1 MRAGS
6 DPRPNAL
13 SETTRIALEEIC
25 VPHLEAKEAIVQNT
39 VTELGARLRNGFFL
53 SSMMGVTD
61 GAFCAKRSEGCAMV
75 QLGAY
80 LAEPTASAEE
90 IGPHASSFLPADPDT
105 WTVFL
110 TQEVQEARRGTGV
123 AVGMNLATPR
133 LEWALEAGRCF
144 AQAGGDVL
152 ELNVHGGYGRYL
164 RQGKLRAMVQPEHQP
179 VLYRWTE
186 ALTGLEVPLIVKFH
200 GQSDRADLIA
210 VLDKM
215 AELAPFGV
223 HLNVRI
229 QGGQQPDLALTRTA
243 REHYPGFLLVSG
255 YVRSPADAAAL
266 FDAGADMVGIA
277 APAMDDADYIHRIA
291 AAYEAEHG

>member
-1 MRAGS
+1 MQ
-6 DPRPNAL
+6 DP
-13 SETTRIALEEIC
+13 
-25 VPHLEAKEAIVQNT
+25 
-39 VTELGARLRNGFFL
+39 VTELRAKLSKGFFL

-61 GAFCAKRSEGCAMV
+61 GAFCAQRSAGCAMV

-80 LAEPTASAEE
+80 LAEPTASAED
-90 IGPHASSFLPADPDT
+90 IGPHASSFLPADPDA
-105 WTVFL
+105 WTAFL
-110 TQEVQEARRGTGV
+110 ARECQEARRGTGV
-123 AVGMNLATPR
+123 AIGLNLAALQ
-133 LEWALEAGRCF
+133 LEWALAAGRSF

-179 VLYRWTE
+179 ELYRWVE

-200 GQSDRADLIA
+200 GQSDRTPLLS
-210 VLDKM
+210 VLVKM

-223 HLNVRI
+223 HLNVRA
-229 QGGQQPDLALTRTA
+229 QDSQEPDLALTRTA

-266 FDAGADMVGIA
+266 FGAGADMVGIA
-277 APAMDDADYIHRIA
+277 APAMDDADYIGNIA
-291 AAYEAEHG
+291 AAYQAESE